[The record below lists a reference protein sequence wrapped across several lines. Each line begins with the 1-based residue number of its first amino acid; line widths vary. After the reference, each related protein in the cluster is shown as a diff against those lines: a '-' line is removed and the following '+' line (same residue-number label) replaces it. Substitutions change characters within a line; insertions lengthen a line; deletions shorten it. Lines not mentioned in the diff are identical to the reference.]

1 MPILVHL
8 ADKKETASIKK
19 NGIKIGKHRQGIFCM
34 PVLPN
39 FYISHQ
45 WLRELKRSGART
57 FVGVYFKLDSKTLV
71 FAGKYNQEHR
81 HIELGEAI
89 KEIMSL
95 DDPLGYE
102 LIIDRKIEAKE
113 VEKIRTL
120 PQKLGW
126 RYYPS
131 SHSKKPTCACPV
143 CIPSGSIKGRIL
155 REKIEP
161 PEKELDYNEI
171 IEKLKVADDED
182 EIDNLLWS
190 IEKRRRR
197 ADPTDILFLID
208 RQSKSINQSFALA
221 LGAYKHKN
229 TKPILLE
236 LIKSEDENTRE
247 FSADSLLKLYGNDI
261 VDELTLLNDKAI
273 NQALDDW
280 NEKK

>member
-8 ADKKETASIKK
+8 AAEKETGSIKK

-45 WLRELKRSGART
+45 WLRELKRRGART
-57 FVGVYFKLDSKTLV
+57 LVGVYFKLDSKTLV

-126 RYYPS
+126 RY
-131 SHSKKPTCACPV
+131 
-143 CIPSGSIKGRIL
+143 
-155 REKIEP
+155 
-161 PEKELDYNEI
+161 
-171 IEKLKVADDED
+171 
-182 EIDNLLWS
+182 
-190 IEKRRRR
+190 
-197 ADPTDILFLID
+197 
-208 RQSKSINQSFALA
+208 
-221 LGAYKHKN
+221 
-229 TKPILLE
+229 
-236 LIKSEDENTRE
+236 
-247 FSADSLLKLYGNDI
+247 
-261 VDELTLLNDKAI
+261 
-273 NQALDDW
+273 
-280 NEKK
+280 